1 MMFRTIRPHARFGIT
16 PVLVV
21 AGVLTLI
28 ATVGIL
34 AFARRSDHS
43 REVQRDLVQLESLGN
58 RLTAFKW
65 QALEQ
70 RGLSL
75 ELVSGVDDT
84 RREMNTVFRT
94 LLMSDVDS
102 GPLRTVEKAFL
113 TYVRAIIEEFGF
125 LADGNIEAAHQLDES
140 SLQPAYQQLTR
151 ALTEANAFHEQVA
164 RRTQRLAHL
173 GIVAVII
180 TAVAA
185 ITLMLLRFERAR
197 SQARVQMLEIEQE
210 TVRRSEKRF
219 RSLVHNSSD
228 VIVIV
233 MPDGMIHYASASA
246 AGVLGYAAED
256 LVGRCVLDLIEA
268 DGRTNVEEFV
278 RSLRNLDPIQSR
290 TMETRFRKAHG
301 GWSAVEIVAANRLSD
316 PAINGIVLTF
326 RDISWRKR
334 AEEALALRAQ
344 ELKRSN
350 EDLQQF
356 AYVASHDLQEP
367 LRMIT
372 GYTSLLARRY
382 HGKLDK
388 DADEF
393 ISYAVDG
400 AKRMQGL
407 IQDLLSYSRV
417 GTQGKAFELTD
428 CEEVLAQTLA
438 SLQLALEESGATVT
452 HEPLPTVVA
461 DETQLGQ
468 LFQNLIGNAIKYRNS
483 RPPQVH
489 VSCTR
494 TASEW
499 VFAVKDNGI
508 GIDPR
513 YAARIFVIF
522 QRLHTREE
530 YPGTGIGLAVC
541 KKIVERHGG
550 HIWMESQPGEGAT
563 FYFTLP
569 VCEEIEPTSETDC
582 GEGRSCTPSLLRK
595 KV

>member
-1 MMFRTIRPHARFGIT
+1 MMLRTIRRHARVGIT

-28 ATVGIL
+28 ATAGIL

-102 GPLRTVEKAFL
+102 GPLRAVETAFL
-113 TYVRAIIEEFGF
+113 TYVRAIIKEFG
-125 LADGNIEAAHQLDES
+125 LLSDGNIEAAHELDES
-140 SLQPAYQQLTR
+140 SLQPAYQR
-151 ALTEANAFHEQVA
+151 LTEALAEANAYHEQVA

-173 GIVAVII
+173 GIVAVIV

-210 TVRRSEKRF
+210 TVRRSEERF

-233 MPDGMIHYASASA
+233 TPDGMIHYASASA

-256 LVGRCVLDLIEA
+256 LVGLCVLDLIEA
-268 DGRTNVEEFV
+268 DDRTNVEEFV
-278 RSLRNLDPIQSR
+278 RSLRNLDPTQSR
-290 TMETRFRKAHG
+290 TMETRFHKAHG
-301 GWSAVEIVAANRLSD
+301 GWSAVEIVAADRLSD

-382 HGKLDK
+382 YGKLDK

-393 ISYAVDG
+393 IRYAVDG

-417 GTQGKAFELTD
+417 GTQGKTFELID

-438 SLQLALEESGATVT
+438 SLQLAIEESGATVT

-461 DETQLGQ
+461 DEMQLGQ

-494 TASEW
+494 RPSEW

-550 HIWMESQPGEGAT
+550 NIWMESQPGNGAT

-569 VCEEIEPTSETDC
+569 VCEEVEPIAETDC
-582 GEGRSCTPSLLRK
+582 GEGQSCTTSLRRK
-595 KV
+595 NV

>member
-1 MMFRTIRPHARFGIT
+1 LVATI
-16 PVLVV
+16 
-21 AGVLTLI
+21 
-28 ATVGIL
+28 GIL
-34 AFARRSDHS
+34 AFARRSDQS
-43 REVQRDLVQLESLGN
+43 REVQRALVQLESFGN
-58 RLTAFKW
+58 RLNAFKW

-70 RGLSL
+70 DGLSL

-84 RREMNTVFRT
+84 RQEMNTVFRN
-94 LLMSDVDS
+94 LLLYGVDS
-102 GPLRTVEKAFL
+102 NPLRKVEKSFL
-113 TYVRAIIEEFGF
+113 AYVRAIIEEFRLLSGGDV
-125 LADGNIEAAHQLDES
+125 AAAHQLDDVR
-140 SLQPAYQQLTR
+140 LQPAYQELTA
-151 ALTEANAFHEQVA
+151 ALAEANAFHEQVA
-164 RRTQRLAHL
+164 WRTRQWAQW

-180 TAVAA
+180 SAVAA

-197 SQARVQMLEIEQE
+197 SHARVQMLEIERE
-210 TVRRSEKRF
+210 AVRRSEERF

-233 MPDGMIHYASASA
+233 TPDGMVRYASASA

-256 LVGRCVLDLIEA
+256 LVGACVLHLVEA
-268 DGRTNVEEFV
+268 DDRGNVEEFL
-278 RSLRNLDPIQSR
+278 RSLPNLEMTQSR
-290 TMETRFRKAHG
+290 TTETQFLKADG
-301 GWSAVEIVAANRLSD
+301 GWSAVEIVGANRLSD
-316 PAINGIVLTF
+316 PAVGGVVLTF

-350 EDLQQF
+350 DDLQQF

-382 HGKLDK
+382 KGKLDK
-388 DADEF
+388 EANEF
-393 ISYAVDG
+393 IDYAVDG

-407 IQDLLSYSRV
+407 IHDLLSYSRV
-417 GTQGKAFELTD
+417 GTEGKAFALTD
-428 CEEVLAQTLA
+428 CEQVLGRTLA
-438 SLQLALEESGATVT
+438 SLQLAIQESGATVT
-452 HEPLPTVVA
+452 HEPLPAVIA

-468 LFQNLIGNAIKYRNS
+468 LFQNLIGNAIKYRDS
-483 RPPQVH
+483 RAPEVH
-489 VSCTR
+489 VSCSR

-513 YAARIFVIF
+513 YAARIFIIF

-550 HIWMESQPGEGAT
+550 NIWMESEPGRGTT

-569 VCEEIEPTSETDC
+569 LSGDETTAKDEEKTAVHSI
-582 GEGRSCTPSLLRK
+582 GEMAAIRGSTEVK
-595 KV
+595 